1 MTFQNMYQKTLK
13 MPTKFNKLKVQ
24 KPWFR
29 WFKGSIWTY
38 IHVLHVT
45 GFSSIPFDDW
55 SKLWSQVLAVE
66 PFFIQGVQSLL
77 TIILR
82 VISTSISYKFTCYH
96 YLCNTVVCGWN
107 HSANLNP
114 SISFSALSL
123 SITRPIVSACLCG
136 EWAILPGNRNI
147 CKKAKRKTFLSSRK
161 FKES

>member
-1 MTFQNMYQKTLK
+1 MTFQNVLKKNLK
-13 MPTKFNKLKVQ
+13 MPTKFYKLKVQ

-38 IHVLHVT
+38 ILHVT

-55 SKLWSQVLAVE
+55 SKLCSQVLAVE
-66 PFFIQGVQSLL
+66 PFFIQGVQGLL

-82 VISTSISYKFTCYH
+82 VISTSISYKFICYL

-147 CKKAKRKTFLSSRK
+147 CKKAKKRHS
-161 FKES
+161 